1 MSYLHIAT
9 LYMPNYIT
17 HTVCKTVHVSCT
29 VIHNIQF
36 VLSFMSLHSHFHF
49 YILHGL
55 CTDGMYFT
63 STLVYHTILLYVVSV
78 LYVFYGCH
86 FQAV

>member
-1 MSYLHIAT
+1 MS
-9 LYMPNYIT
+9 P
-17 HTVCKTVHVSCT
+17 
-29 VIHNIQF
+29 
-36 VLSFMSLHSHFHF
+36 HSHFHF

-63 STLVYHTILLYVVSV
+63 STPVYYTILLYV
-78 LYVFYGCH
+78 FYGYH